1 MPLKLDYTL
10 PIAGLTTAN
19 DIFDNPISH
28 GLLLVAIMAVCLI
41 WTSPLLPNFTQIL
54 CKWIH

>member
-28 GLLLVAIMAVCLI
+28 GLLLVDIMAVCLI
-41 WTSPLLPNFTQIL
+41 
-54 CKWIH
+54 

>member
-10 PIAGLTTAN
+10 PIAGLTTAS
-19 DIFDNPISH
+19 DSFDNPISH

-41 WTSPLLPNFTQIL
+41 
-54 CKWIH
+54 